1 MSTALPTLRVS
12 AFLYRYHRD
21 VLNRPEPQARAELE
35 RLWPPGGVWATFIGT
50 SGDAALPHRYPAS
63 DGKFTAITGT
73 EAGHR
78 ADVAVSGAQ
87 PNPPTD
93 RQTRPM
99 RIAIAS
105 DHAAIDLKAEL
116 REYLIELGHQV
127 ADLGPETAD
136 RVDYPDYGYKLASV
150 VADGTAER
158 GVALCGSGI
167 GISIAV
173 NRNPALR
180 CALVSEPL
188 SAALAREHNDAN
200 AIAMGA
206 RLTGIDMAKAC
217 LDAFLSTDF
226 GGGRHNGRVEKL
238 SNPVT

>member
-1 MSTALPTLRVS
+1 
-12 AFLYRYHRD
+12 
-21 VLNRPEPQARAELE
+21 
-35 RLWPPGGVWATFIGT
+35 
-50 SGDAALPHRYPAS
+50 
-63 DGKFTAITGT
+63 
-73 EAGHR
+73 
-78 ADVAVSGAQ
+78 
-87 PNPPTD
+87 
-93 RQTRPM
+93 M

-105 DHAAIDLKAEL
+105 DHAAIELKAEL
-116 REYLIELGHQV
+116 RDYLIGLGHDV
-127 ADLGPETAD
+127 ADLGPDTAD

-173 NRNPALR
+173 NRNPKLR

-206 RLTGIDMAKAC
+206 RLTGPDMAKAC

-226 GGGRHNGRVEKL
+226 GGGRHGPRVDKL
-238 SNPVT
+238 SNPA